1 MGRRRPVRQLG
12 DQRTVIETVPHVRQI
27 ELADAKFTGPG
38 EDSVEVRVGRMR
50 LAREAVGDPHVHAF
64 VQRGHFV
71 AHLAEIDG
79 ISDRASAFVEAHA
92 HRGRTAVR
100 LIDETDLRLAEG
112 PVRAELVPFQ
122 DGPIEIGSGKGISE
136 ALFQA
141 RKGLAVGMQRHCVAQ
156 RRGDR
161 PQVVETVA
169 MIAMIV
175 GDNHRVDPAQVGS
188 EQLLTKVGA
197 AIDQHPLPS
206 AFDQD
211 RRAQARVARLV
222 RVALAPFIT
231 DLRDPGRRP
240 ATEDPDFHAGLC
252 ALPNSLKKFAVVASA
267 SFSGSSPLRRA
278 TNAAV
283 SATNA
288 GSHFWPR
295 CGTGARNGESVST
308 SIWSAGSHLAVSWRS
323 WAFLNVTIPLSDT

>member
-161 PQVVETVA
+161 PQVVET
-169 MIAMIV
+169 
-175 GDNHRVDPAQVGS
+175 G
-188 EQLLTKVGA
+188 
-197 AIDQHPLPS
+197 
-206 AFDQD
+206 
-211 RRAQARVARLV
+211 
-222 RVALAPFIT
+222 
-231 DLRDPGRRP
+231 
-240 ATEDPDFHAGLC
+240 
-252 ALPNSLKKFAVVASA
+252 
-267 SFSGSSPLRRA
+267 A